1 MEYYGIVM
9 LEKFYINQYNHT
21 DLNIYRCGIESCIP
35 GHSWGPAIRDHY
47 IIHYILDGKGI
58 FRLSGVTYQ
67 LCKGDGFLI
76 CPNTIV
82 YYKADMEEPWSYTWI
97 GFHGLKAESYLVQAG
112 LDLNNP
118 IFRYDKDDFISNC
131 FKQMI
136 GTKNLGRGKE
146 ARLIGL
152 LYTLLSQLIEN
163 IDENIIHSEKSNMP
177 EKYIRKAI
185 EYISMNYSIKTS
197 IKDIAAYVGLDRS
210 YLYTLFKE
218 HLSISPQ
225 SFLINFRM
233 DKACQ
238 LMLNPDLSIGDI
250 ARSVGYQD
258 PLVFSKAFKK
268 IKGASPSEYRRGL

>member
-1 MEYYGIVM
+1 
-9 LEKFYINQYNHT
+9 
-21 DLNIYRCGIESCIP
+21 
-35 GHSWGPAIRDHY
+35 
-47 IIHYILDGKGI
+47 
-58 FRLSGVTYQ
+58 
-67 LCKGDGFLI
+67 
-76 CPNTIV
+76 
-82 YYKADMEEPWSYTWI
+82 MEEPWSYTWI